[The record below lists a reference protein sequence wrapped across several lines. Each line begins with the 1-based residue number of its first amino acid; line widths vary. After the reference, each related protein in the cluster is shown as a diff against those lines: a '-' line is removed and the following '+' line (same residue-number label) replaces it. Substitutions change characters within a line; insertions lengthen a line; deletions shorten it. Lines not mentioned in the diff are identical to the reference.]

1 MKWPGGEANGMLSH
15 TNGHVSSPQIIRQ
28 QVSILAHS
36 SCMSDIQGSTKIK
49 F

>member
-28 QVSILAHS
+28 QVSVLEH
-36 SCMSDIQGSTKIK
+36 K
-49 F
+49 